1 LYKQNV
7 MEFSYLT
14 STAYES
20 GMDTG
25 RTSSRSTE
33 FSSCSQPFS
42 FQYNRCNLGNTT
54 SCHFIAPGS
63 HQPSH
68 YITVHHNLLGYERG
82 VQERR
87 KQRRVRTI
95 FTSPQLKALERVFS
109 QTHYP
114 DIYTRE
120 ELAQEIHLTEAR
132 VQVWFQNRRAKFRK
146 QERAAPWIESSSK
159 ANRSPSLD
167 SSKTMTVPDPDST
180 QPTLTRNPDHKQDNS
195 NLREDQAPDE
205 LTLFAQRSRGHQTHC
220 IYSYTHIYIYIYIY
234 KTILQSQTQACGSN
248 ASAFKTVY

>member
-1 LYKQNV
+1 

-68 YITVHHNLLGYERG
+68 YITDFKFFT
-82 VQERR
+82 ERR

-146 QERAAPWIESSSK
+146 LERAAPWIESSSK
-159 ANRSPSLD
+159 ANSSPSQD

-195 NLREDQAPDE
+195 SLREDQAPDE

-220 IYSYTHIYIYIYIY
+220 A
-234 KTILQSQTQACGSN
+234 SQTQACGSN
-248 ASAFKTVY
+248 ASAFKTVYYSLFKNIHLL

>member
-1 LYKQNV
+1 
-7 MEFSYLT
+7 MEYSYLT

-25 RTSSRSTE
+25 RTSSCSTE

-42 FQYNRCNLGNTT
+42 FQYNRCNLGNTS

-68 YITVHHNLLGYERG
+68 YITVHHNLLSYERG

-95 FTSPQLKALERVFS
+95 FTSAQLKALERVFS
-109 QTHYP
+109 LTHYP

-146 QERAAPWIESSSK
+146 QERAATWIESSSK
-159 ANRSPSLD
+159 VHSSPSHD

-180 QPTLTRNPDHKQDNS
+180 QPTLNLTENQKQDS
-195 NLREDQAPDE
+195 SSLREGQAPEE
-205 LTLFAQRSRGHQTHC
+205 LALLGVTSLEAQRSSRHQTHC
-220 IYSYTHIYIYIYIY
+220 AAA
-234 KTILQSQTQACGSN
+234 ACMC
-248 ASAFKTVY
+248 

>member
-1 LYKQNV
+1 
-7 MEFSYLT
+7 MEYSYLP
-14 STAYES
+14 SAAYES

-25 RTSSRSTE
+25 RASSRSTE

-54 SCHFIAPGS
+54 SCHFLAPGS

-68 YITVHHNLLGYERG
+68 YITG

-95 FTSPQLKALERVFS
+95 FTSAQLKALERVFS

-146 QERAAPWIESSSK
+146 QERAATWTESSSK
-159 ANRSPSLD
+159 MNSSSSNDRS
-167 SSKTMTVPDPDST
+167 KMMTVPDPDST
-180 QPTLTRNPDHKQDNS
+180 QPTLTLNPDHKQDTS
-195 NLREDQAPDE
+195 SLREDQAPDQLPLLGVSSLE
-205 LTLFAQRSRGHQTHC
+205 TQRSRGHQTHC
-220 IYSYTHIYIYIYIY
+220 ATTLFVTHISLILGYSFQLLLPSFCFSSYSYNVT
-234 KTILQSQTQACGSN
+234 K
-248 ASAFKTVY
+248 

>member
-1 LYKQNV
+1 
-7 MEFSYLT
+7 MEYSYLT
-14 STAYES
+14 SPGYES

-25 RTSSRSTE
+25 RASGRSTE

-54 SCHFIAPGS
+54 SCHFLAPGS
-63 HQPSH
+63 HQPSRF
-68 YITVHHNLLGYERG
+68 ITVHHNLLPYERG

-95 FTSPQLKALERVFS
+95 FTSAQLKALERVFA

-120 ELAQEIHLTEAR
+120 GLAQEIHLTEAR

-146 QERAAPWIESSSK
+146 QERAATWTESSSK
-159 ANRSPSLD
+159 VNSSPSHD
-167 SSKTMTVPDPDST
+167 SSKTMAVPDPDST
-180 QPTLTRNPDHKQDNS
+180 QPTLTLNPNHKQDTS
-195 NLREDQAPDE
+195 SLREDQAPDQ
-205 LTLFAQRSRGHQTHC
+205 LPLFGVSSLETQRSRGHQTHC
-220 IYSYTHIYIYIYIY
+220 AT
-234 KTILQSQTQACGSN
+234 TACMC
-248 ASAFKTVY
+248 

>member
-1 LYKQNV
+1 
-7 MEFSYLT
+7 MEYSYLT

-33 FSSCSQPFS
+33 FSSC
-42 FQYNRCNLGNTT
+42 
-54 SCHFIAPGS
+54 I
-63 HQPSH
+63 
-68 YITVHHNLLGYERG
+68 HHNLLAYERG

-95 FTSPQLKALERVFS
+95 FSSSQLKALERVFS

-146 QERAAPWIESSSK
+146 QERAATWIESSSK
-159 ANRSPSLD
+159 VNGSPSHD

-180 QPTLTRNPDHKQDNS
+180 QPTLILNPDHKQDTS
-195 NLREDQAPDE
+195 SLREDQAPDE
-205 LTLFAQRSRGHQTHC
+205 LPLLGVSSLEAQRSRGHQTHC
-220 IYSYTHIYIYIYIY
+220 VT
-234 KTILQSQTQACGSN
+234 TACMC
-248 ASAFKTVY
+248 

>member
-1 LYKQNV
+1 
-7 MEFSYLT
+7 MEYSYLT

-42 FQYNRCNLGNTT
+42 FQYNRCNLGNST

-68 YITVHHNLLGYERG
+68 YITVHHNLLAYERG

-95 FTSPQLKALERVFS
+95 FSSSQLKALERVFS

-146 QERAAPWIESSSK
+146 QERTATWIESSSK
-159 ANRSPSLD
+159 VNGSPSHD

-180 QPTLTRNPDHKQDNS
+180 QPTLILNPDHKQDTS
-195 NLREDQAPDE
+195 SLREDQAPDE
-205 LTLFAQRSRGHQTHC
+205 LPLLGVSSLEAQRSRGHQTHC
-220 IYSYTHIYIYIYIY
+220 VT
-234 KTILQSQTQACGSN
+234 TACMC
-248 ASAFKTVY
+248 

>member
-1 LYKQNV
+1 
-7 MEFSYLT
+7 MEYSYLP
-14 STAYES
+14 SAAYES

-25 RTSSRSTE
+25 RASSRSTE

-54 SCHFIAPGS
+54 SCHFLAPGS

-68 YITVHHNLLGYERG
+68 YITVHHNLLPYERG

-95 FTSPQLKALERVFS
+95 FTSAQLKALERVFS

-132 VQVWFQNRRAKFRK
+132 VQVS
-146 QERAAPWIESSSK
+146 EPLIILLSSAVYWMLFLGSK
-159 ANRSPSLD
+159 IHQGP
-167 SSKTMTVPDPDST
+167 
-180 QPTLTRNPDHKQDNS
+180 LTDY
-195 NLREDQAPDE
+195 
-205 LTLFAQRSRGHQTHC
+205 FA
-220 IYSYTHIYIYIYIY
+220 YSYLKCFHKYIISVNVNR
-234 KTILQSQTQACGSN
+234 TLMCSS
-248 ASAFKTVY
+248 